1 MSEFHGLEMAS
12 AAEILSKPEAVPGL
26 SGIVRIVYDESFFGG
41 FERLEKA
48 LNIMAEN
55 GWTPR
60 AMAIHGIFF
69 GLLGQVCYVIVEK
82 KESPT
87 RTS

>member
-1 MSEFHGLEMAS
+1 MSEFHDLKMAS
-12 AAEILSKPEAVPGL
+12 AAKILSEPEAVRGL
-26 SGIVRIVYDESFFGG
+26 SGKIRIIYDESFFGG
-41 FERLEKA
+41 FEKLEKA

-82 KESPT
+82 KE
-87 RTS
+87 